1 MLTVYCSCGVRL
13 AAATKKIL
21 FRRYR
26 RHVDETHVGSC
37 LTDGQI
43 QAVITAN
50 AFERTDTPREGGP
63 A

>member
-26 RHVDETHVGSC
+26 RYVDETHVGSC